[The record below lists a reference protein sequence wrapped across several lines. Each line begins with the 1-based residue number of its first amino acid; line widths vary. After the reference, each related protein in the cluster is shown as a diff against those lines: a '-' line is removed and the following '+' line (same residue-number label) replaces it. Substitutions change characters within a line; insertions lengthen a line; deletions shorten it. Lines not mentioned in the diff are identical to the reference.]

1 MLKREHFK
9 KLIFAATVSTLIFAG
24 LAACTSGPDPNAK
37 KVLMACY
44 AVTNIQA
51 GKILG
56 RQQLDALMLSGEHSP
71 IHVCK
76 YNDTDTGET
85 PALLQISESDSK
97 DPTGELA
104 AEAAQLKALFKQNV
118 KPIQIH
124 PAEGFGPGAFY
135 VDNTISPS
143 VSSVQLHLIDNG
155 YKMMVQIINPKDF
168 DTGEKQA
175 AAFAQQAFN
184 SIKDKSAYKTI

>member
-1 MLKREHFK
+1 MLKLEHFK
-9 KLIFAATVSTLIFAG
+9 NLTFAVAVSALIFAG

-44 AVTNIQA
+44 AVTNVQA
-51 GKILG
+51 GQILG
-56 RQQLDALMLSGEHSP
+56 RQLDAMMLSGEGSP

-76 YNDTDTGET
+76 YNDTNTGET

-104 AEAAQLKALFKQNV
+104 AEAAQLKALFKHNI

-135 VDNTISPS
+135 VDNSISPG

-155 YKMMVQIINPKDF
+155 NKMMVQIINPTDF
-168 DTGEKQA
+168 ATGEKQA
-175 AAFAQQAFN
+175 AAFAQQAFD
-184 SIKDKSAYKTI
+184 SIKDKKAFKTI

>member
-1 MLKREHFK
+1 MLKLEHFK
-9 KLIFAATVSTLIFAG
+9 KVIFAGTVSVLIFADLT
-24 LAACTSGPDPNAK
+24 ACTSGPDPNAK

-44 AVTNIQA
+44 AVTNVQA
-51 GKILG
+51 GQILG
-56 RQQLDALMLSGEHSP
+56 RQLDALMLSGEKSP

-76 YNDTDTGET
+76 YNDTNTGET

-104 AEAAQLKALFKQNV
+104 AEAAQLKALFKHNI

-124 PAEGFGPGAFY
+124 PADGFGPGAFY
-135 VDNTISPS
+135 VDNTISPT

-168 DTGEKQA
+168 SDGEKQA
-175 AAFAQQAFN
+175 AAFAQQAFT
-184 SIKDKSAYKTI
+184 SIKNKSAFKTI

>member
-1 MLKREHFK
+1 MLKLERHK
-9 KLIFAATVSTLIFAG
+9 KLIFAGTISALIFTG

-37 KVLMACY
+37 KALMACY
-44 AVTNIQA
+44 AVTNVQA
-51 GKILG
+51 GQILG
-56 RQQLDALMLSGEHSP
+56 RQLDALMLSGEKSP

-76 YNDTDTGET
+76 YNDTNTGET
-85 PALLQISESDSK
+85 PALLQISETDSK

-104 AEAAQLKALFKQNV
+104 AEAAQLKALFKHNI

-124 PAEGFGPGAFY
+124 PADGFGPGAFY

-168 DTGEKQA
+168 DAGEKQA

-184 SIKDKSAYKTI
+184 SIKDKSAFKTI